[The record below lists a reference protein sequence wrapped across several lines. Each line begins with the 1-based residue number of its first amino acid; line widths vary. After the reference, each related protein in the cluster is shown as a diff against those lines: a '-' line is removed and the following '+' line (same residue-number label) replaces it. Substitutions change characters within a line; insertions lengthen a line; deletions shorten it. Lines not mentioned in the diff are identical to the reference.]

1 MIARVNSFT
10 GHSIV
15 ACGTMRPELE
25 WLQDDGFLDPDQL
38 LFTAPGLHEDCKEL
52 KRQLLRRLEE
62 ARSTSDRVIVL
73 YGSRC
78 YIDTEDMA
86 RGMDELLAEQPG
98 DLRRIDASNCVD
110 MIASKQQRE
119 EIAAGQAVY
128 WLTPG
133 WLKYWKAI
141 FKDWDAAKANETF
154 PKHDK
159 AILLDALGTYEEY
172 VSSSPE
178 KLLEFS
184 DWMKIPIEAH
194 QVTLQRLKNLLREQ
208 VNANE
213 D

>member
-1 MIARVNSFT
+1 MTGLNSVT

-25 WLQDDGFLDPDQL
+25 RLHEDGFLAPHQL

-62 ARSTSDRVIVL
+62 AGQSSDQVIVL

-78 YIDTEDMA
+78 YIDSEDMA

-98 DLRRIDASNCVD
+98 EISRIDASNCVD

-128 WLTPG
+128 WLTSG

-159 AILLDALGTYEEY
+159 AILLDALGTYDEY
-172 VSSSPE
+172 VSASPE

-184 DWMKIPIEAH
+184 DWMKIPIEPH
-194 QVTLQRLKNLLREQ
+194 PVTLDRLKALLSDRLGSQE
-208 VNANE
+208 N
-213 D
+213 

>member
-1 MIARVNSFT
+1 MMAGLNSFT
-10 GHSIV
+10 GHSIL
-15 ACGTMRPELE
+15 ACGTLRPELK

-52 KRQLLRRLEE
+52 KRQLLRQLEK
-62 ARSTSDRVIVL
+62 AGSTSERVIVL

-78 YIDTEDMA
+78 YIDSEDMA

-128 WLTPG
+128 WLTSG
-133 WLKYWKAI
+133 WLTYWKAI
-141 FKDWDAAKANETF
+141 FRDWDAAKANETF

-184 DWMKIPIEAH
+184 DWMKIPIEPYP
-194 QVTLQRLKNLLREQ
+194 VSLDRLRDLLADKLRSQ
-208 VNANE
+208 
-213 D
+213 

>member
-1 MIARVNSFT
+1 MMAGLNSFT
-10 GHSIV
+10 GHSIL
-15 ACGTMRPELE
+15 ACGTLRPELK
-25 WLQDDGFLDPDQL
+25 WLQDEGFLDPDQL

-52 KRQLLRRLEE
+52 KRQLLRQLEK
-62 ARSTSDRVIVL
+62 AGSTSERVIVL

-78 YIDTEDMA
+78 YIDSEDMA

-128 WLTPG
+128 WLTSG
-133 WLKYWKAI
+133 WLTYWKAI

-154 PKHDK
+154 PKYDK
-159 AILLDALGTYEEY
+159 AILLDPLGTYEEY

-184 DWMKIPIEAH
+184 DWMKIPIEPYP
-194 QVTLQRLKNLLREQ
+194 VSLDRLRDLLADKLRSQ
-208 VNANE
+208 
-213 D
+213 

>member
-1 MIARVNSFT
+1 MAGLNSFT
-10 GHSIV
+10 GYSIV
-15 ACGTMRPELE
+15 ACGTLRPELQ
-25 WLQDDGFLDPDQL
+25 WLQDDGFFDPDQL

-52 KRQLLRRLEE
+52 KRQLLRQLEK
-62 ARSTSDRVIVL
+62 AGSTSERVIVL

-78 YIDTEDMA
+78 YIDSEDMA

-98 DLRRIDASNCVD
+98 DLRRVDASNCVD

-119 EIAAGQAVY
+119 AIAAGQAVY
-128 WLTPG
+128 WLTSG
-133 WLKYWKAI
+133 WLTYWKAI

-172 VSSSPE
+172 VSSTPE

-184 DWMKIPIEAH
+184 DWMKIPIEPYP
-194 QVTLQRLKNLLREQ
+194 VSLDRLRGLLTDKLRSQ
-208 VNANE
+208 
-213 D
+213 

>member
-1 MIARVNSFT
+1 MMAGLNSFT
-10 GHSIV
+10 GHSIL
-15 ACGTMRPELE
+15 ACGTLRPELK
-25 WLQDDGFLDPDQL
+25 WLQDEGFLDPDQL

-52 KRQLLRRLEE
+52 KRQLLRQLEK
-62 ARSTSDRVIVL
+62 AGSTSERVIVL

-78 YIDTEDMA
+78 YIDSEDMA

-119 EIAAGQAVY
+119 EISAGQAVY
-128 WLTPG
+128 WLTSG
-133 WLKYWKAI
+133 WLTYWKAI
-141 FKDWDAAKANETF
+141 FRDWDAAKANETF

-184 DWMKIPIEAH
+184 DWMKIPIEPYP
-194 QVTLQRLKNLLREQ
+194 VSLDRLRDLLADKLRSQ
-208 VNANE
+208 
-213 D
+213 